1 MRDTIRLTGVRA
13 RGHHGVFDH
22 ERADGQDF
30 VVDVAVEVDARTAS
44 GSDDLADTVHYGVL
58 AEQVVAEIERDPVD
72 LIETVAERIAA
83 AVLTH
88 RAALATEVTVH
99 KPQAPIT
106 VPFDDVSITIRRS
119 VQEAGNATTDKKGMW
134 ADSSFEDLVQ
144 YNDGFRTQLFGDAE
158 QIAERIIAYKKRGVD
173 LFLLGFLHFQE
184 ELERFGETVIP
195 IVRELEADLART
207 GDPIGVAAR

>member
-1 MRDTIRLTGVRA
+1 VRDTIRLTGVRA

-30 VVDVAVEVDARTAS
+30 VVDVAVEVDARAAS
-44 GSDDLADTVHYGVL
+44 GSDDLDETVHYGVL

-72 LIETVAERIAA
+72 LIETLAERIAA

-106 VPFDDVSITIRRS
+106 VPFADVSITIRRTRGG
-119 VQEAGNATTDKKGMW
+119 VRAAGSD
-134 ADSSFEDLVQ
+134 V
-144 YNDGFRTQLFGDAE
+144 
-158 QIAERIIAYKKRGVD
+158 
-173 LFLLGFLHFQE
+173 E
-184 ELERFGETVIP
+184 EEE
-195 IVRELEADLART
+195 
-207 GDPIGVAAR
+207 

>member
-1 MRDTIRLTGVRA
+1 MNDTIRLTGVRA

-22 ERADGQDF
+22 EREDGQDF
-30 VVDVAVEVDARTAS
+30 VVDVAVELDARTAS

-88 RAALATEVTVH
+88 RAARATEVTVH

-106 VPFDDVSITIRRS
+106 VPFSDVSITIRR
-119 VQEAGNATTDKKGMW
+119 T
-134 ADSSFEDLVQ
+134 
-144 YNDGFRTQLFGDAE
+144 
-158 QIAERIIAYKKRGVD
+158 RGAAAV
-173 LFLLGFLHFQE
+173 HE
-184 ELERFGETVIP
+184 EEE
-195 IVRELEADLART
+195 
-207 GDPIGVAAR
+207 

>member
-1 MRDTIRLTGVRA
+1 MNDTIRLVGVRA

-30 VVDVAVEVDARTAS
+30 VVDVAVEVDARAAS
-44 GSDDLADTVHYGVL
+44 GPDDLEQTVHYGVL

-72 LIETVAERIAA
+72 LIETLAERIAA

-106 VPFDDVSITIRRS
+106 VPFTDVSITIRRARAADEPARPADE
-119 VQEAGNATTDKKGMW
+119 QEPA
-134 ADSSFEDLVQ
+134 
-144 YNDGFRTQLFGDAE
+144 
-158 QIAERIIAYKKRGVD
+158 
-173 LFLLGFLHFQE
+173 
-184 ELERFGETVIP
+184 
-195 IVRELEADLART
+195 
-207 GDPIGVAAR
+207 

>member
-1 MRDTIRLTGVRA
+1 MRDTIRLVGVRA

-30 VVDVAVEVDARTAS
+30 VVDVAVEVDATAAS
-44 GSDDLADTVHYGVL
+44 DSDDLAETVHYGVL

-72 LIETVAERIAA
+72 LIETLAERIAA

-106 VPFDDVSITIRRS
+106 VPFTDVSITIRRTRGG
-119 VQEAGNATTDKKGMW
+119 ALP
-134 ADSSFEDLVQ
+134 AD
-144 YNDGFRTQLFGDAE
+144 RAE
-158 QIAERIIAYKKRGVD
+158 
-173 LFLLGFLHFQE
+173 E
-184 ELERFGETVIP
+184 EE
-195 IVRELEADLART
+195 
-207 GDPIGVAAR
+207 

>member
-1 MRDTIRLTGVRA
+1 MRDTIRLVGVRA

-30 VVDVAVEVDARTAS
+30 VVDVAVELDATAAS
-44 GSDDLADTVHYGVL
+44 DSDDLGETVHYGVL

-72 LIETVAERIAA
+72 LIETLAERIAA

-106 VPFDDVSITIRRS
+106 VPFTDVSITIRR
-119 VQEAGNATTDKKGMW
+119 ERAGTP
-134 ADSSFEDLVQ
+134 
-144 YNDGFRTQLFGDAE
+144 AE
-158 QIAERIIAYKKRGVD
+158 
-173 LFLLGFLHFQE
+173 E
-184 ELERFGETVIP
+184 EE
-195 IVRELEADLART
+195 
-207 GDPIGVAAR
+207 

>member
-1 MRDTIRLTGVRA
+1 MRDTIRLVGVRA

-30 VVDVAVEVDARTAS
+30 VVDVAVELDATAAS
-44 GSDDLADTVHYGVL
+44 DSDDLGETVHYGVL

-72 LIETVAERIAA
+72 LIETLAERIAA

-106 VPFDDVSITIRRS
+106 VPFTDVSITIRR
-119 VQEAGNATTDKKGMW
+119 E
-134 ADSSFEDLVQ
+134 
-144 YNDGFRTQLFGDAE
+144 
-158 QIAERIIAYKKRGVD
+158 
-173 LFLLGFLHFQE
+173 
-184 ELERFGETVIP
+184 
-195 IVRELEADLART
+195 RT
-207 GDPIGVAAR
+207 GTPAEEEE